1 MGTAEI
7 QGELWGAA
15 ARDWAELQDPMSR
28 PLWEA
33 MLEAARVGAGTRFLD
48 AGCGAGG
55 ACALAAARGAQV
67 SGFDASEPL
76 LAIARERVPGGDFRR
91 GDLESLPYAD
101 GAFDAVH
108 AANSVQYTAEPVAA
122 VRELRRVCA
131 ANGRVVV
138 AFWSVPEE
146 CEMRV
151 IFQAVRD
158 TMPAPPPGEGPFALS
173 QPGRL
178 EGLLE
183 QAGLRVL
190 GSGVAECRFSY
201 PDPATFWRAT
211 RSAGVIQGVMRQVG
225 EERLRAAVLK
235 AAEAFQQ
242 PGGEVRLEN
251 RFRFV
256 TATPG

>member
-28 PLWEA
+28 PLWEG
-33 MLEAARVGAGTRFLD
+33 MLEAARVVGRTRLLD

-76 LAIARERVPGGDFRR
+76 LAVARERVPGGDFRR
-91 GDLESLPYAD
+91 GDLETLPYAD
-101 GAFDAVH
+101 GAFDAVL

-131 ANGRVVV
+131 ADGHVVV

-151 IFQAVRD
+151 IFQAV
-158 TMPAPPPGEGPFALS
+158 
-173 QPGRL
+173 
-178 EGLLE
+178 
-183 QAGLRVL
+183 
-190 GSGVAECRFSY
+190 
-201 PDPATFWRAT
+201 
-211 RSAGVIQGVMRQVG
+211 
-225 EERLRAAVLK
+225 
-235 AAEAFQQ
+235 
-242 PGGEVRLEN
+242 
-251 RFRFV
+251 
-256 TATPG
+256 